1 MERLLRNLRF
11 GVRMVVK
18 RPGVTVTAALCLAIG
33 IGATTVIFSLV
44 NGILLRSLPYEEPDR
59 LVAVWTR
66 FVARGVEEAPSS
78 GNDLTDYRKRSRS
91 FEGIEAMIPWY
102 FNLTSGAEPER
113 MVGGLTS
120 AKLFPLLGVEPLL
133 GRHFTEEE
141 GAAKAPVVL
150 ISHRL
155 WQNRYGGDPEVI
167 GRTVSIEDK
176 PYEVVGVMPEEFSFL
191 IESADLWTPWTPT
204 LTLPRHLRNALVVGR
219 MKEGISIDEAR
230 RDMDAVAAAMQQD
243 FPEAYPEES
252 GWGVVVKPLHEEV
265 VGNVRP
271 QLLAL
276 FGAVALVLLIACV
289 NVANLLL
296 AQATRREREIA
307 LRTALGAR
315 RGDVVRQLITESV
328 LLGVL
333 GGGLGLLLAVWG
345 IRAVTS
351 LELQRIPRLDNV
363 GIDWTILLFAL
374 GVSLLTGVLFGL
386 VPALKASKPDVYE
399 ALREGTKASEAGGKH
414 LLRRALVVAEVAI
427 GVVVLMAAG
436 LMVRSF
442 QAVDRAEPGFR
453 TDGTVTVDLA
463 LARAKYPRGDQM
475 RAFYRQL
482 MPQLRERP
490 ELEAVGLVTFLPLA
504 PLDHRVTLEVAGRET
519 APGAPNPEVGV
530 RMISP
535 GYFQAMGIPLLLGE
549 DFTDLDTEETQ
560 AEVIV
565 DKGVAERLWPGEDPV
580 GQRIRLSRDPMDDWR
595 TVVGVVGGIKDRDL
609 VGEND
614 ELIYVPYLQY
624 PWSLVAVAAAT
635 PLDEAAGGEV
645 LREVLRQ
652 VDPIQPVSQPKSTTR
667 LIADAKAESRFN
679 RMLFGFFGLAT
690 LVLVAVGIYGV
701 MSYSVV
707 QRSREIGL
715 RMALGAHRGSVIGLV
730 VRQGIGLALLGLA
743 VGGGLVFLLAQPAGR
758 YVEHMLIGVETT
770 DLVTL
775 GAVALLLLAL
785 TLLAC
790 FVPAYRASRIDP
802 MQTLREE

>member
-1 MERLLRNLRF
+1 
-11 GVRMVVK
+11 MVVK

-59 LVAVWTR
+59 LVAMWAQ
-66 FVARGVEEAPSS
+66 FENRGVDQSPSS
-78 GNDLTDYRKRSRS
+78 GNDLTDYRKRARA

-113 MVGGLTS
+113 KVGGMIS
-120 AKLFPLLGVEPLL
+120 AGLFPLLGVDPAL
-133 GRHFTEEE
+133 GRHFTAEE

-155 WQNRYGGDPEVI
+155 WQNRYGGDREVI
-167 GRTVSIEDK
+167 GRVISIEEK
-176 PYEVVGVMPEEFSFL
+176 PYEVVGVMPADFSFL
-191 IESADLWTPWTPT
+191 IETADLWTPWTPT
-204 LTLPRHLRNALVVGR
+204 LTLPRRLRNALVVGR
-219 MKEGISIDEAR
+219 LKDGVSVDDAQQ
-230 RDMDAVAAAMQQD
+230 DMNAVAAAMQQD
-243 FPEAYPEES
+243 YPDAYPEGS
-252 GWGVVVKPLHEEV
+252 GWGVLVRPLHQEV
-265 VGNVRP
+265 VGNIRP
-271 QLLAL
+271 QLLTL
-276 FGAVALVLLIACV
+276 FGAVGLVLLIACV

-315 RGDVVRQLITESV
+315 RSDVVRQLLTESV
-328 LLGVL
+328 ILGVL

-345 IRAVTS
+345 VRAVTR
-351 LELQRIPRLDNV
+351 LELRWIPRLDSV

-374 GVSLLTGVLFGL
+374 GVSVLTGVLFGL

-442 QAVDRAEPGFR
+442 RAVDSVDPGFD
-453 TDGTVTVDLA
+453 TEGTVTIELA
-463 LARAKYPRGDQM
+463 LLRTKYLRSDQQRG
-475 RAFYRQL
+475 FYQRL
-482 MPQLRERP
+482 MPELRSRP
-490 ELEAVGLVTFLPLA
+490 EFEQVGLVTYLPLA
-504 PLDHRVTLEVAGRET
+504 PLDHRVTLEVEGREV
-519 APGAPNPEVGV
+519 AEGAPNPEVSL

-535 GYFQAMGIPLLLGE
+535 GYFQTMEIPLLLGE
-549 DFTDLDTEETQ
+549 DFTDLDTGESRPV
-560 AEVIV
+560 VIV
-565 DKGVAERLWPGEDPV
+565 DKGVAERLWPGEDPI
-580 GQRIRLSRDPMDDWR
+580 GRRIRLTPDRVDDWR
-595 TVVGVVGGIKDRDL
+595 TVVGVVAGIKDRDL

-614 ELIYVPYLQY
+614 ELIYVPFLQH
-624 PWSLVAVAAAT
+624 PWALIAVAAET
-635 PLDEAAGGEV
+635 SLDEEAGGAV

-652 VDPIQPVSQPKSTTR
+652 VDPVQPVKPPRSTAQ
-667 LIADAKAESRFN
+667 LMADAKSGSRFN

-730 VRQGIGLALLGLA
+730 VRQGIGLALLGLV

-785 TLLAC
+785 TLLAS